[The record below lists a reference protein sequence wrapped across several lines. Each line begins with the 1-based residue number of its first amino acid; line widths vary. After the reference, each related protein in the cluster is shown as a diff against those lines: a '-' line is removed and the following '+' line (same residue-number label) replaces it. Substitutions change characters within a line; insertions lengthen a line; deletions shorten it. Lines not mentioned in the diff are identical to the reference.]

1 MCFNYQVSLLTFLIC
16 TGFSILLIKKG
27 NIDYKDHNTIAGT
40 FFIFIGLIQFM
51 DFLLWIDIKNKIG
64 INKITTIFGA
74 ILNVAQPII
83 LYLIKYFYYK
93 PNIFS
98 MKDYNLPIAILN
110 LIYLIYFINFYI
122 KFLLSGNLTTSTKNK
137 LLKWPWIKYSSR
149 PFYLILLAIN
159 IFYLTPLKYSIL
171 LFTITYS
178 LLIISYKYF
187 NSNIGEI
194 WCFFGA
200 FIPLIM
206 YYLSFYIDKI
216 IPFKI
221 Y

>member
-83 LYLIKYFYYK
+83 LYLIKYFIIT
-93 PNIFS
+93 NIFQ
-98 MKDYNLPIAILN
+98 
-110 LIYLIYFINFYI
+110 
-122 KFLLSGNLTTSTKNK
+122 
-137 LLKWPWIKYSSR
+137 
-149 PFYLILLAIN
+149 
-159 IFYLTPLKYSIL
+159 
-171 LFTITYS
+171 
-178 LLIISYKYF
+178 
-187 NSNIGEI
+187 
-194 WCFFGA
+194 
-200 FIPLIM
+200 
-206 YYLSFYIDKI
+206 
-216 IPFKI
+216 
-221 Y
+221 